1 MASAPPQ
8 RIANGFMPPLLWD
21 ANKTVQYTC
30 TGKAALAAMCCCW
43 CGSCCWEL
51 MAAAGLWQ
59 LCPAA
64 GRQAPCVRCLLLAT
78 ELIRIL
84 LYTRWSGHGT
94 ATRSGDGSPA
104 KAMTSPRGSNIP
116 DIGERNQQTQQPAA
130 CCVVEVAIL
139 SKNVTTFSARTN
151 KLVTNDLPTDFSSNS
166 KPIRHVTKFPVRMP
180 IITMDHLR

>member
-1 MASAPPQ
+1 
-8 RIANGFMPPLLWD
+8 MPPLLWD

-78 ELIRIL
+78 ELIRSL
-84 LYTRWSGHGT
+84 AAEGAGSLPGRNMTRLWTSQPG
-94 ATRSGDGSPA
+94 ARSEYDVADHYENHPCISCLEFVNTPNSQLRA
-104 KAMTSPRGSNIP
+104 VSWRF
-116 DIGERNQQTQQPAA
+116 
-130 CCVVEVAIL
+130 AIL
-139 SKNVTTFSARTN
+139 SKNVTTFSAETN